1 MNHPS
6 CTTLSACAVGEIGRL
21 LASAEML
28 RHGIGVSRTEL
39 DCGVDLISHFG
50 RVTKLIQVKTKSC
63 ETYGTSRRS
72 ETFKIRRKTNT
83 YEDSNIDVFL
93 FISLVT
99 NSFYVV
105 PVSAIDLC
113 KTSVSLPRDSEW
125 KSAWHILK
133 AGERHA

>member
-1 MNHPS
+1 
-6 CTTLSACAVGEIGRL
+6 
-21 LASAEML
+21 
-28 RHGIGVSRTEL
+28 
-39 DCGVDLISHFG
+39 
-50 RVTKLIQVKTKSC
+50 VKTKSC

-93 FISLVT
+93 FVSLVT

-105 PVSAIDLC
+105 PVSEIDMTR
-113 KTSVSLPRDSEW
+113 TSVSLPRDSSW